1 MIADFTYYR
10 LLNLQALQTENTA
23 HAPSYFFKLQYAQKG
38 IDAVEISKK
47 KIITKSSVLHFAIF

>member
-38 IDAVEISKK
+38 IDAVEISKIK
-47 KIITKSSVLHFAIF
+47 